1 MNLNQVTIGST
12 DLARTERFYTSLGLH
27 LIVRDQHYL
36 RFECPEGE
44 STFSVELVDGP
55 PVDTAVT
62 VYFET
67 DRIDADYARLVE
79 AGVLFD
85 QEPADMPWLWREAR
99 FRDPDGHRL
108 CLFHAGANRKDPPW
122 RLK

>member
-12 DLARTERFYTSLGLH
+12 DLARSERFYSSLGLR
-27 LIVRDQHYL
+27 LIVSDGHYL

-44 STFSVELVDGP
+44 STFSVELVEGAP
-55 PVDTAVT
+55 ADTT
-62 VYFET
+62 LTIYFET
-67 DRIDADYARLVE
+67 DRIDAEYARLVE

-85 QEPADMPWLWREAR
+85 QEPTDMPWLWREAR
-99 FRDPDGHRL
+99 FRDPDAHRL
-108 CLFHAGANRKDPPW
+108 CLYHAGVNRKDPPW